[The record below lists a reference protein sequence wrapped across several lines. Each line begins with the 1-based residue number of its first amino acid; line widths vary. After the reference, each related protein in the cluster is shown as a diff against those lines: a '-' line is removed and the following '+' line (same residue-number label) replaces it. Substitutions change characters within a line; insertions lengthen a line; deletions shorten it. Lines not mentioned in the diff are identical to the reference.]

1 MSSVYKKKIVAQVHF
16 LLLLMSLFICRQFVS
31 DALRIYE
38 LTANESELCIDIS
51 IEDSCSLETNTYGVE
66 EAEEYLDTNAFNP
79 AVTEF
84 TNGKEAFSLTTRV
97 HDVYLGL
104 NTPPPEQ
111 NTLFV

>member
-1 MSSVYKKKIVAQVHF
+1 MRSVFKKKTAIQVHF
-16 LLLLMSLFICRQFVS
+16 LLLLMSLFIGRQFVS
-31 DALRIYE
+31 DAFRIYE

-51 IEDSCSLETNTYGVE
+51 IEDSCSLETNTYGIE

-79 AVTEF
+79 AVTEL
-84 TNGKEAFSLTTRV
+84 TSGKKAISLPSRV

-111 NTLFV
+111 ITLFV